1 MAPEARRYRLRMKLL
16 AATALALLF
25 TAGASAAP
33 LKHLTPAD
41 RAQIDKTVDM
51 VVNYGAKR
59 VDVGRSFDWVTPDMR
74 AGMTRKQWQTG
85 DIPIYPFPAAGSTF
99 HHWTLKWI
107 SDGTVG
113 IELLLMPTLK
123 NKFDV
128 GPIIFDLYLRPSGKR
143 WLLDGFMP
151 MATLAPVNA
160 KKTKV
165 RSVADFSPQPAM
177 RDAAPPRGK
186 INPNW
191 LVFPF
196 VGMGGALLVLAA
208 FALFQ
213 SRRGRRFM
221 PGRRESLPPLPP
233 RFSDGR
239 HA

>member
-1 MAPEARRYRLRMKLL
+1 MVHERDRYRLPMRLIAVAVL
-16 AATALALLF
+16 ALAF
-25 TAGASAAP
+25 AGAASAAP
-33 LKHLTPAD
+33 LTHLTKQD
-41 RAQIDKTVDM
+41 RAEINRTIDM

-59 VDVGRSFDWVTPDMR
+59 VDVGRSYDWVTPEMR

-85 DIPIYPFPAAGSTF
+85 DIPIYPFPAKGHTF
-99 HHWTLKWI
+99 HYWTLKWI

-113 IELLLMPTLK
+113 VELLLMPTLK
-123 NKFDV
+123 NKFDI
-128 GPIIFDLYLRPSGKR
+128 GPVIFDLYLRPSGKR

-165 RSVADFSPQPAM
+165 RSVRDFSPQSAQVGSE
-177 RDAAPPRGK
+177 RPRGK

-196 VGMGGALLVLAA
+196 VAMGGALLALAA
-208 FALFQ
+208 FALVQ
-213 SRRGRRFM
+213 SQRGRRFM
-221 PGRRESLPPLPP
+221 PGRRESLPPLPA

-239 HA
+239 RA